1 MTELEELKVKLADL
15 DELTLIE
22 VLGLTSQHIVDLAE
36 EVIEEKFEELLHTL
50 NIKTFLEEDE

>member
-22 VLGLTSQHIVDLAE
+22 VLGLTSTNIVELAE